1 MKRMKKILLSLL
13 SLVVIGSTNLHNV
26 EAATYQKM
34 EITMFDV
41 GAGDSFYIE
50 MPNGDDILIDGGLYS
65 NGTKIVEML
74 NKREKNMTL
83 EAVISTHPD
92 ADHVSGLSKVFKK
105 MKVKKFYYPSD
116 VSYSKTET
124 AKEVMSLAKKESGCK
139 IVKAKPGTKIKGG
152 NGAYLEF
159 FHSETN
165 YDTTNKD
172 SVMCYIKYNKLD
184 VLLTGDAE
192 DGAEYKG
199 LEKINMDI
207 VQAPHHG
214 SKGSSS
220 TSFIKK
226 FDPEHVL
233 ISTNGVKYGHPH
245 DATLKRYKNYD
256 SKIKVYRTD
265 KLGNVTLKSNG
276 KTWSWSDKGET
287 IKLSSSS
294 SSSSNSNSGSNG
306 TNTGNGTSTNVTD
319 NNSSVVYTTKTGKKY
334 HSTKKCSGLSNANAI
349 YESKL
354 NDAKNKGLTPCS
366 KCY

>member
-1 MKRMKKILLSLL
+1 MNLMKKILLSLL
-13 SLVVIGSTNLHNV
+13 SLAVIGFTNLHGV

-92 ADHVSGLSKVFKK
+92 ADHTQGISKVFKK

-124 AKEVMSLAKKESGCK
+124 AKEVMKLAKKESGCK

-152 NGAYLEF
+152 NGSYLEF
-159 FHSETN
+159 FQN
-165 YDTTNKD
+165 DIDYDTTNED
-172 SVMCYIKYNKLD
+172 SLMCYIKYNKLD
-184 VLLTGDAE
+184 VLLCGDVE
-192 DGAEYKG
+192 GDSEYKG

-214 SKGSSS
+214 SKNSSS

-233 ISTNGVKYGHPH
+233 ISTDGEKYGHPH

-265 KLGNVTLKSNG
+265 KLGNVTIKSDG
-276 KTWSWSDKGET
+276 KSWTWSD
-287 IKLSSSS
+287 
-294 SSSSNSNSGSNG
+294 
-306 TNTGNGTSTNVTD
+306 
-319 NNSSVVYTTKTGKKY
+319 
-334 HSTKKCSGLSNANAI
+334 
-349 YESKL
+349 
-354 NDAKNKGLTPCS
+354 
-366 KCY
+366 

>member
-1 MKRMKKILLSLL
+1 MRKLKRLFIVVL
-13 SLVVIGSTNLHNV
+13 SLVLSLNTVHIS
-26 EAATYQKM
+26 AATYQKM
-34 EITMFDV
+34 EITMIDV

-92 ADHVSGLSKVFKK
+92 ADHVAGLSKIFKK
-105 MKVKKFYYPSD
+105 MKVKNFYYPSD
-116 VSYSKTET
+116 ISYSKTET

-139 IVKAKPGTKIKGG
+139 LVKAKPGTKIKGG
-152 NGAYLEF
+152 DGAYLKF
-159 FHSETN
+159 FQNDIDYE
-165 YDTTNKD
+165 TTNED
-172 SVMCYIKYNKLD
+172 SLMCYIKYNKLD
-184 VLLTGDAE
+184 ILLTGDAE
-192 DGAEYKG
+192 NGSEYKG
-199 LEKINMDI
+199 LEKVNMDI

-214 SKGSSS
+214 SSGSSS
-220 TSFIKK
+220 SSFIKK

-233 ISTNGVKYGHPH
+233 ISTDGEKYGHPH
-245 DATLKRYKNYD
+245 DATLKRYKKYD

-265 KLGNVTLKSNG
+265 KLGNVTIKSNG
-276 KTWSWSDKGET
+276 KTWSFSDKGET
-287 IKLSSSS
+287 IKLRST
-294 SSSSNSNSGSNG
+294 SNSNSSND
-306 TNTGNGTSTNVTD
+306 TNKGNGASSDITDKNSTIVF
-319 NNSSVVYTTKTGKKY
+319 TTKTGKKY

-354 NDAKNKGLTPCS
+354 NDAKNKGLTPCA

>member
-1 MKRMKKILLSLL
+1 MKRMKKVLLSLL
-13 SLVVIGSTNLHNV
+13 SLAVIGSTNLHSL

-92 ADHVSGLSKVFKK
+92 ADHTQGISKVFKK

-124 AKEVMSLAKKESGCK
+124 AKEVMKLAKKESGCK
-139 IVKAKPGTKIKGG
+139 LVKAKPGTKIKGG

-159 FHSETN
+159 FQNDIDYE
-165 YDTTNKD
+165 TTNED
-172 SVMCYIKYNKLD
+172 SLMCYIKYNKLD
-184 VLLTGDAE
+184 VLLCGDAE
-192 DGAEYKG
+192 HGSEYQNLK
-199 LEKINMDI
+199 KINMDI

-214 SKGSSS
+214 SKNSSS

-233 ISTNGVKYGHPH
+233 ISSDGGKKYGHPH
-245 DATLKRYKNYD
+245 EATLKRYKNYD

-265 KLGNVTLKSNG
+265 RLGNITVKSNG

-287 IKLSSSS
+287 IKLSST
-294 SSSSNSNSGSNG
+294 SSSSNSSTGS
-306 TNTGNGTSTNVTD
+306 GTSSNVT
-319 NNSSVVYTTKTGKKY
+319 NNTSTTVYTTKTGKKY
-334 HSTKKCSGLSNANAI
+334 HSTKKCSGLSNASAI

>member
-1 MKRMKKILLSLL
+1 MRKLKRLFIVVL
-13 SLVVIGSTNLHNV
+13 SLVLSLNTVHIS
-26 EAATYQKM
+26 AATYQKM
-34 EITMFDV
+34 EITMIDV

-92 ADHVSGLSKVFKK
+92 ADHISGLSRIFKK

-124 AKEVMSLAKKESGCK
+124 AKEVMKLAKKESGCK

-159 FHSETN
+159 FQN
-165 YDTTNKD
+165 DIDYDTTNED
-172 SVMCYIKYNKLD
+172 SLMCYIKYNKLD
-184 VLLTGDAE
+184 VLLCGDVE
-192 DGAEYKG
+192 GDSEYKG
-199 LEKINMDI
+199 LEKINMDV

-233 ISTNGVKYGHPH
+233 FSTDGSKYGHPH

-265 KLGNVTLKSNG
+265 KLGNVTLKSDG
-276 KTWSWSDKGET
+276 KTWTWSDKGQT
-287 IKLSSSS
+287 IKLSST
-294 SSSSNSNSGSNG
+294 SSSSNSS
-306 TNTGNGTSTNVTD
+306 NTGSGTSSNVT
-319 NNSSVVYTTKTGKKY
+319 NNTSSTVYTTKTGSKY

-349 YESKL
+349 FTSNL
-354 NDAKNKGLTPCS
+354 TDAKAKGLEPCI